1 MPRKGIAARVAVEV
15 LAVLDLEPEMVEGRT
30 AAQRKATAT
39 LEARYWGQPI
49 GEDHLEVYA
58 RKVERKRDTGERMD
72 ALIRGADWAQ
82 TSTSDD
88 PTVAARCRCG
98 KQKPR
103 RSGAV
108 VRLRG
113 KDSNLDYLIQSQA
126 SYH

>member
-1 MPRKGIAARVAVEV
+1 MRGAGGELAKPTRAAQKGMPRKGIAARVAVEV

-88 PTVAARCRCG
+88 PTVA
-98 KQKPR
+98 PV
-103 RSGAV
+103 AV
-108 VRLRG
+108 VANKNPAGAGL
-113 KDSNLDYLIQSQA
+113 L
-126 SYH
+126 